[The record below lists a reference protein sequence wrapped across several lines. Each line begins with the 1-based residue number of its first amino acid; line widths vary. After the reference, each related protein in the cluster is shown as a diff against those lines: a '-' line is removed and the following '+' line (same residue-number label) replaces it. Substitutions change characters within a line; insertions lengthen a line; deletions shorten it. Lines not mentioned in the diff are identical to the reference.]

1 MHDLDRGRSGPS
13 PHRAQV
19 GHKRRLR
26 ALPSAQ
32 IQPIPHTN
40 PLVNADEMPTALT
53 VLLAPYRDPV
63 AGAGNDRAQR
73 SELNAARTSVEKSSG
88 SSQAAKWPP
97 LSTSLK

>member
-1 MHDLDRGRSGPS
+1 MHDLDPGRSGPG

-40 PLVNADEMPTALT
+40 PLVNADEMLTALS
-53 VLLAPYRDPV
+53 VLLVPW
-63 AGAGNDRAQR
+63 
-73 SELNAARTSVEKSSG
+73 SVPEMT
-88 SSQAAKWPP
+88 A
-97 LSTSLK
+97 LSAVS

>member
-1 MHDLDRGRSGPS
+1 VRKSSRS
-13 PHRAQV
+13 
-19 GHKRRLR
+19 
-26 ALPSAQ
+26 
-32 IQPIPHTN
+32 PHTN